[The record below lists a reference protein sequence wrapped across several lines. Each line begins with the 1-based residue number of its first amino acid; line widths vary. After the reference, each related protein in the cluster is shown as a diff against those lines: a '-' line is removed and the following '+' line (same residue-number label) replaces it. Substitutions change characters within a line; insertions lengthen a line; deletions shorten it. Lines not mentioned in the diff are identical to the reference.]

1 MSVLRQAWRVTT
13 WALLLAAC
21 AAMALAVVVPRLA
34 GAVPYTVLTSSM
46 EPAMPP
52 GTLVVVRPTEPED
65 IGVGSVITYQ
75 LDSGDP
81 TVVTHRVVSQGV
93 DAEGEPV
100 FQTRG
105 DANTV
110 PDRRWVRPVQV
121 RGEEWYAVPWL
132 GFAGQL
138 LTAEARQV
146 GTRLVAAA
154 LLVYAAVLFGSGFR
168 ARRLARDVGAQHV

>member
-1 MSVLRQAWRVTT
+1 MTT
-13 WALLLAAC
+13 WAVLLAAG

-46 EPAMPP
+46 EPTMPP

-75 LDSGDP
+75 LDSGEP

-105 DANTV
+105 DANAV

-138 LTAEARQV
+138 LTAEARQA

-154 LLVYAAVLFGSGFR
+154 LLVYAAVLLGSGLR
-168 ARRLARDVGAQHV
+168 ARRPARDDVRAQHV